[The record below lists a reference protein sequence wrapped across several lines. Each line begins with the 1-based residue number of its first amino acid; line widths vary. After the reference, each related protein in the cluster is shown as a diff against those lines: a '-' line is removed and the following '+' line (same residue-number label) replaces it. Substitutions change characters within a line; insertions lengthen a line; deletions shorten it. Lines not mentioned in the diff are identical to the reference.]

1 MKKLVFD
8 YEMRLSFSAP
18 VTDHRFQLRC
28 IPSIVSDVELTQG
41 EELSVAIEAA
51 EGECCDRCW
60 NYRTTVGEYNGHAH
74 ICKRCANAL

>member
-1 MKKLVFD
+1 MKEPVSEKKKKAQVQQ
-8 YEMRLSFSAP
+8 EVESAAQE
-18 VTDHRFQLRC
+18 VGQA
-28 IPSIVSDVELTQG
+28 IEQELAQG

-74 ICKRCANAL
+74 ICKRCADAL

>member
-1 MKKLVFD
+1 M
-8 YEMRLSFSAP
+8 LSL
-18 VTDHRFQLRC
+18 LRAR
-28 IPSIVSDVELTQG
+28 
-41 EELSVAIEAA
+41 LSVAIDAA